1 MALNLIDLSD
11 SGLADKKLHKE
22 DNSSKVKGQW
32 AKPGEIRLDK
42 DKDKKNA
49 QDGQFFFRQRGQ
61 HLDKTRY
68 APVRRQD
75 VQEKDENIM
84 IEIIIEL
91 KKKLHKVD
99 NSSMVGQQWDKTR
112 SCSWSPP
119 GRRHDGQRK
128 PLRST
133 TRAQMRERRAAQFSN
148 CFLTL
153 NCQNIQTQS
162 FLEQSVPQ
170 KWLQRGLRLEIY
182 SVLYIAHLYIV
193 RTRWNF

>member
-1 MALNLIDLSD
+1 MRRMDNSS
-11 SGLADKKLHKE
+11 SGKE
-22 DNSSKVKGQW
+22 DNTW
-32 AKPGEIRLDK
+32 IKPDMPLCGARMGK
-42 DKDKKNA
+42 
-49 QDGQFFFRQRGQ
+49 
-61 HLDKTRY
+61 
-68 APVRRQD
+68 
-75 VQEKDENIM
+75 EKDENII
-84 IEIIIEL
+84 IEI

-148 CFLTL
+148 CFLTS

-170 KWLQRGLRLEIY
+170 KWLQWEVCAWRCTLCLYNIY
-182 SVLYIAHLYIV
+182 FVNCVDKVKFQNVFCVYQ
-193 RTRWNF
+193 